1 VDGRNQ
7 RYRSP
12 MKNLTVIS
20 LLLVTLLLGSMALAQ
35 GVVPAV
41 PEAPQP
47 QNSAAA
53 EQPPTPAKTGS
64 SADELLSQYRQ
75 YPRFPHGPMYGPS
88 YGSAYRPR
96 PSLPPVVGALI
107 GFGVGAAIGAGK
119 PVGPGQTHVPI
130 ALIGGGFGAMFGGL
144 IGAIAAV
151 PHSLARGRSYRP
163 SGPEDDEEGS
173 LRPGSHKVDG
183 EKTASVKPA
192 SGDRAPVAPAVD
204 IAAHD
209 RFPAAADAE

>member
-1 VDGRNQ
+1 
-7 RYRSP
+7 

-35 GVVPAV
+35 AGIAAV

-47 QNSAAA
+47 QSSVSA
-53 EQPPTPAKTGS
+53 ERSSTPAKTGS
-64 SADELLSQYRQ
+64 GADELLSQYRQ
-75 YPRFPHGPMYGPS
+75 YRRFPRGPMYGPS
-88 YGSAYRPR
+88 YGSAYRPK

-107 GFGVGAAIGAGK
+107 GFGIGAAIGAGK
-119 PVGPGQTHVPI
+119 PVGPGQSHVPM

-163 SGPEDDEEGS
+163 SGPEDDEEGN
-173 LRPGSHKVDG
+173 LPPGSRKLD
-183 EKTASVKPA
+183 EKKPASVKSA
-192 SGDRAPVAPAVD
+192 SGGRAPA
-204 IAAHD
+204 
-209 RFPAAADAE
+209 AAADAE